1 MPTSTITD
9 ERRNELAEMD
19 MRDAFFDE
27 IYRIAREDSS
37 VVFLTDDMDAFSLRR
52 FKNDMPDQFL
62 NIGVAEQNLINLAA
76 GLAMSGK
83 RVFAYGIAPFVTMRC
98 FEQIKVNIC
107 SMRLPVT
114 IVGVGAG
121 FSFEFD
127 GPTHH
132 GIHDVPIMR
141 AIPEMNIY
149 NPSDAASAEGIARR
163 VHVVGKPAYV
173 RIDKGTFPVL
183 SDTEDDFDDGYRT
196 INPPGDLTVI
206 ATGFMT
212 SRVAGVLES
221 MGSDAGGVGLVD
233 LYRLKPLGPG
243 FESAVIAPAKTVI
256 TLEESSVSGG
266 IGTVVAELIAESDAH
281 TKLIRLGA
289 EDRQFIQ
296 YGTREWFHTINGI
309 DDESLAET
317 LRQALKQ

>member
-1 MPTSTITD
+1 MTTSTITS
-9 ERRNELAEMD
+9 ERQNELAAMD

-27 IYRIAREDSS
+27 IYRIARADSS

-52 FKNDMPDQFL
+52 FKKDMPDQFL
-62 NIGVAEQNLINLAA
+62 NIGVAEQNLVNLSA

-149 NPSDAASAEGIARR
+149 NPSDAASAEGIAKR
-163 VHVVGKPAYV
+163 VHVAGEPAYV

-183 SDTEDDFDDGYRT
+183 SDTEDDFSSGYRI
-196 INPPGDLTVI
+196 INPPGDVTVV
-206 ATGFMT
+206 ATGYMS
-212 SRVAGVLES
+212 SRVTAVIES
-221 MGSDAGGVGLVD
+221 LGSDASGIGLVD
-233 LYRLKPLGPG
+233 LYRLKPVDAS
-243 FESAVIAPAKTVI
+243 FESDVITPSKTVI
-256 TLEESSVSGG
+256 TLEESSISGG
-266 IGTVVAELIAESDAH
+266 IGTIVAEMVAESDSH
-281 TKLIRLGA
+281 TKLVRLGA

-296 YGTREWFHTINGI
+296 YGTREWFHSINGI
-309 DDESLAET
+309 DDESLAST
-317 LRQALKQ
+317 LRQALQ